1 MSNVLTSLIFANHFY
16 LVRPSLI
23 LIDPTTNQST
33 EKICN
38 QACQEFISA
47 SVAIFG
53 PCQSCKCCNTRS
65 WRMSLPNQQ
74 EIFSTS
80 ALPGGSV
87 FLQQNPF
94 HVFSMIFT
102 YECYHIHHFLGQHPV
117 LPSVD
122 SSTGRDIPDV
132 HFGLRE
138 VALVLQQMSSLRS
151 PTEAT
156 HIRHHVLLAETH
168 QAQVRTLLD
177 KKQCKR
183 CFFRSGMIW
192 FILKENT

>member
-1 MSNVLTSLIFANHFY
+1 LTQLPTSQQKKYATKHAKSSSRHL
-16 LVRPSLI
+16 LPSLARANPANAATPEAGECPFPI
-23 LIDPTTNQST
+23 NKKYSPL
-33 EKICN
+33 
-38 QACQEFISA
+38 
-47 SVAIFG
+47 
-53 PCQSCKCCNTRS
+53 
-65 WRMSLPNQQ
+65 LPFPVGQ
-74 EIFSTS
+74 FFCSKTPS
-80 ALPGGSV
+80 M
-87 FLQQNPF
+87 F
-94 HVFSMIFT
+94 FSMIFT

-138 VALVLQQMSSLRS
+138 VALVLQQMSSHRS